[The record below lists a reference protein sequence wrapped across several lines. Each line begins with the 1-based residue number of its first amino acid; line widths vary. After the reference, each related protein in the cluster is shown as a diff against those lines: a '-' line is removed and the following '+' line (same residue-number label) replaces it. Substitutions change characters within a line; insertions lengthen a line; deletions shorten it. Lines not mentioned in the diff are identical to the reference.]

1 MAIAISLHIS
11 ITSNNLFSKVKKDI
25 PRYCA
30 SGEAANT
37 EEEDNFCAVKKQ
49 NNLIQKIRTF
59 YKEEEENVFKNKCII
74 LI

>member
-37 EEEDNFCAVKKQ
+37 EEEDNFCAVKKKQ
-49 NNLIQKIRTF
+49 SHS
-59 YKEEEENVFKNKCII
+59 KNSDI
-74 LI
+74 L